1 MNKMKTLFHTSG
13 MRALVAAGALVAGL
27 GFAATAS
34 ATLTASVGGVP
45 TGASLNYE
53 SFDSCTLGPSTCA
66 PSSGLLSVVFTP
78 DAQAVQ
84 GASPGLYA
92 APFLSN
98 SNGSLFGDPAVSGAD
113 TTTYLTS
120 GSDTGSAGA
129 AVTLNFT
136 NPERYMGLLWG
147 SVDAYNTLTF
157 YSGANGTGTATVFT
171 GGDISGVAGTGNCVG
186 GNQGALGTCYV
197 NINLSST
204 FLSVVATSS
213 DYAFE
218 FDNVAF
224 SSNTIGV
231 PEPGVV
237 SMFLLG
243 LLLLGSGYWFKK
255 REHRVS

>member
-34 ATLTASVGGVP
+34 AGLTASVGGVP
-45 TGASLNYE
+45 TGSGLNYE
-53 SFDSCTLGPSTCA
+53 SFDSCVLFATPCT
-66 PSSGLLSVVFTP
+66 PSSLLSVVLTP
-78 DAQAVQ
+78 NAMVVNGSQ
-84 GASPGLYA
+84 PGLYA
-92 APFLSN
+92 APYISN
-98 SNGSLFGDPAVSGAD
+98 SNGSLFGDPTISGQD
-113 TTTYLTS
+113 TTNFLTT
-120 GSDTGSAGA
+120 GSDGAMAGA

-136 NPERYMGLLWG
+136 NSQRYLGLLWG

-157 YSGANGTGTATVFT
+157 YSGLNGTGGVVDTFA
-171 GGDISGVAGTGNCVG
+171 GGQISGVAGTGNCVG
-186 GNQGALGTCYV
+186 GNQGSVGTCYV
-197 NINLSST
+197 NINLSSP
-204 FLSVVATSS
+204 FMSVIATSS

-224 SSNTIGV
+224 STNTIGV